1 MGSKSF
7 VFRFDDV
14 EVREREFSLVKA
26 DQALTV
32 EPKAFRVLLFLL
44 RNPQRLVTKEE
55 LLNAAWGDVAVGEG
69 SLTRCIWLLR
79 NALGDD
85 TRGARYIETV
95 PTVGYRFI
103 CKVEASENAWGEQ
116 EAVVAQS
123 HMGSVETKVGS
134 RKGVGRWVLTG
145 CVMLALCGA
154 AAFRYLHSSLPPL
167 RVTGTNPIT
176 TTITADGSRAPMES
190 GFTSITI
197 PRPRRLPGR
206 RIW

>member
-14 EVREREFSLVKA
+14 KVCEREFSLVKA

-44 RNPQRLVTKEE
+44 RNPQRLVTKDE
-55 LLNAAWGDVAVGEG
+55 LLNAVWGDVAVGEG
-69 SLTRCIWLLR
+69 SLTRCIWMLR

-85 TRGARYIETV
+85 TRGTRSRYIETV

-103 CKVEASENAWGEQ
+103 CKVEASENASGEP

-123 HMGSVETKVGS
+123 HMGSVETKVES
-134 RKGVGRWVLTG
+134 RKGVGR
-145 CVMLALCGA
+145 
-154 AAFRYLHSSLPPL
+154 
-167 RVTGTNPIT
+167 
-176 TTITADGSRAPMES
+176 
-190 GFTSITI
+190 
-197 PRPRRLPGR
+197 
-206 RIW
+206 